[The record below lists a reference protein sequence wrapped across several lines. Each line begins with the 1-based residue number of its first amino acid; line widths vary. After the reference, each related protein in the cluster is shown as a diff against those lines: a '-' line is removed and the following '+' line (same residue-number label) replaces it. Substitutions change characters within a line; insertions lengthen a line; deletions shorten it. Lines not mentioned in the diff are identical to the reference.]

1 MAQVPGMPPEAAH
14 WKVLLVDDEPAV
26 HGVSA
31 LILADLQFEGRG
43 IALLSAHSAAQAREV
58 LARESGIALVLL
70 DVVMETDDA
79 GMALVQHIRET
90 LHNHDVQIV
99 LRTGQP
105 GMAPENE
112 IVRRYEING
121 YVLKTEVTAQRLQ
134 TLVIAALRGYRHT
147 QALRT
152 APPATPRASLSQ
164 ATALARQTLRQEL
177 HAGRDGQAVLLQA
190 QPELELATNLV
201 RGVELVAS
209 WKSAMGMLPATRV
222 GELLPQGPLRRRV
235 VQWLLAQGCFWARA
249 WQASTG
255 RALRV
260 SLPLIGDSLA
270 DRAVPGLVLAALQ
283 QSGLPPGALDLLISE
298 ATLFGGQPEVRDA
311 LASLRAAG
319 VTVTLVDFGGQTIS
333 LQRLNQRVPDRLK
346 LHRVFVRAV
355 RSDPE
360 RMAMAR
366 SLIALAQ
373 TLRIVAIADGI
384 ASDDDAQFFKWEGCD
399 LGQGDALAPACA
411 VADLAGW
418 LQHGQRISH

>member
-1 MAQVPGMPPEAAH
+1 MAQAPDLSPAAAH
-14 WKVLLVDDEPAV
+14 WKVLLVDDEPDV
-26 HGVSA
+26 HGVSG

-43 IALLSAHSAAQAREV
+43 IVLLHAHSAAQAREL
-58 LARESGIALVLL
+58 LAREPGIALALI

-90 LHNHDVQIV
+90 VHDHDMQIV

-134 TLVIAALRGYRHT
+134 TIVIAALRGYRHA
-147 QALRT
+147 QALRKVLPAEPA
-152 APPATPRASLSQ
+152 APLSQ
-164 ATALARQTLRQEL
+164 ATALARETLCQEL
-177 HAGRDGQAVLLQA
+177 ETAPDAEAVLLQA
-190 QPELELATNLV
+190 QPEIELASNLV
-201 RGVELVAS
+201 RGVELVAC
-209 WKSAMGMLPATRV
+209 WKSAMGLLPAARV

-249 WQASTG
+249 WQAGTG
-255 RALRV
+255 PGLRV
-260 SLPLIGDSLA
+260 SLPLVGDSLE
-270 DRAVPGLVLAALQ
+270 DSAVPGLVLAALQ
-283 QSGLPPGALDLLISE
+283 QAGLAPGAIDLLVSE
-298 ATLFGGQPEVRDA
+298 ATLFSGQPEVRDA
-311 LASLRAAG
+311 LTSLRAAG

-373 TLRIVAIADGI
+373 TLQIAAIADGI

-411 VADLAGW
+411 VADLAAW
-418 LQHGQRISH
+418 LQHGRSISH

>member
-1 MAQVPGMPPEAAH
+1 MAQIPGMRPEPAP

-26 HGVSA
+26 HEVSG

-43 IALLSAHSAAQAREV
+43 IELLSTHSAAQARDV
-58 LARESGIALVLL
+58 LAREPGIALVLL

-79 GMALVQHIRET
+79 GMALVQHIRES
-90 LHNHDVQIV
+90 LHDQDVQIV

-112 IVRRYEING
+112 IVRRYEVNG

-134 TLVIAALRGYRHT
+134 TIVIAALRGYRHAQT
-147 QALRT
+147 LR
-152 APPATPRASLSQ
+152 AVQPAEPRASGSQ
-164 ATALARQTLRQEL
+164 ATALARQTLRREL
-177 HAGRDGQAVLLQA
+177 HASRDGQAVLLQA
-190 QPELELATNLV
+190 QPEVELVSNGV
-201 RGVELVAS
+201 HGVELVAC
-209 WKSAMGMLPATRV
+209 WKSATGMLPAARV
-222 GELLPQGPLRRRV
+222 GELLPPGPLRRRA

-249 WQASTG
+249 WQGGTG

-260 SLPLIGDSLA
+260 SLPLVGDSLA

-283 QSGLPPGALDLLISE
+283 QSGLPPDALDLLISE

-311 LASLRAAG
+311 LSTLRAAG

-333 LQRLNQRVPDRLK
+333 LQRLNQMVPDRLK

-399 LGQGDALAPACA
+399 LGQGDVLAPACA
-411 VADLAGW
+411 VADLGAW
-418 LQHGQRISH
+418 LQHGRSISH

>member
-1 MAQVPGMPPEAAH
+1 MAHVPDMPAEPAP
-14 WKVLLVDDEPAV
+14 WKVLLVDDEPDV
-26 HGVSA
+26 HGVSR
-31 LILADLQFEGRG
+31 LILSDLQFEGRG
-43 IALLSAHSAAQAREV
+43 IVLLSAHSAAQAREL
-58 LARESGIALVLL
+58 LAREPGIALVLL

-90 LHNHDVQIV
+90 LHDHDMQIV

-112 IVRRYEING
+112 IVRRYEVNG
-121 YVLKTEVTAQRLQ
+121 YVLKTEATAQRLQ
-134 TLVIAALRGYRHT
+134 TIVIAALRGYRHT
-147 QALRT
+147 QALRKVRT
-152 APPATPRASLSQ
+152 AERPAPLSPAT
-164 ATALARQTLRQEL
+164 TLARETLRREL
-177 HAGRDGQAVLLQA
+177 LADRGGAAVLLQA
-190 QPELELATNLV
+190 QPEVELASNLV

-209 WKSAMGMLPATRV
+209 WKSSMGLLPAARV
-222 GELLPQGPLRRRV
+222 GELLPAGPLRRRV
-235 VQWLLAQGCFWARA
+235 VQWLLAQACFWARA
-249 WQASTG
+249 WQAG
-255 RALRV
+255 AAQPLRV
-260 SLPLIGDSLA
+260 SLPLVGDSLA

-283 QSGLPPGALDLLISE
+283 QSGLPPGALDLLVSE
-298 ATLFGGQPEVRDA
+298 ATLFGGQPEVHDA
-311 LASLRAAG
+311 LTTLRAAG

-366 SLIALAQ
+366 SLIALSQ
-373 TLRIVAIADGI
+373 TLRIVAVADGI

-418 LQHGQRISH
+418 LQHGRSTSH

>member
-1 MAQVPGMPPEAAH
+1 MAEATP

-26 HGVSA
+26 HDVSA
-31 LILADLQFEGRG
+31 LILADLRFEGRD
-43 IALLSAHSAAQAREV
+43 ITLLSAHSGAQAREL

-90 LHNHDVQIV
+90 LHEHDMQIV

-105 GMAPENE
+105 GMAPEDE

-134 TLVIAALRGYRHT
+134 TIVMAALRGWRHAQT
-147 QALRT
+147 LRT
-152 APPATPRASLSQ
+152 VPPAERPAALPQAS
-164 ATALARQTLRQEL
+164 ALARQSLRRAL
-177 HAGRDGQAVLLQA
+177 LADRDGQAVLLQA
-190 QPELELATNLV
+190 QPEVELASNLV
-201 RGVELVAS
+201 RGVELVAC
-209 WKSAMGMLPATRV
+209 WKSATGLLPAARV
-222 GELLPQGPLRRRV
+222 GELLPPGPLRRRV

-249 WQASTG
+249 WQAAAGHSM
-255 RALRV
+255 RV
-260 SLPLIGDSLA
+260 SLPLVGDSLA
-270 DRAVPGLVLAALQ
+270 DPAVPGLVLAALQ
-283 QSGLPPGALDLLISE
+283 RSGLPPGALDLLIGE
-298 ATLFGGQPEVRDA
+298 ATLFGGQSAVRDA
-311 LASLRAAG
+311 LSTLRAAG
-319 VTVTLVDFGGQTIS
+319 VTVTLVDFGGQTIA
-333 LQRLNQRVPDRLK
+333 LQRLNQMVPDRLK

-373 TLRIVAIADGI
+373 TLQIVAVADGI

-411 VADLAGW
+411 VSDLAGW